1 MNASWL
7 DLHPL
12 DLTAIVVYTGLVVAV
27 GIWVGRFTKT
37 THDFFLG
44 GQRFSWWLVGISC
57 AATLVG
63 SYSFIQYAES
73 GFRFGLSLTYPYT
86 NEWIVLPLFLI
97 GWLPIIYYSRVQ
109 SIPEYFER
117 RFDLRTR
124 VAVLVLLM
132 IYLEVYIGI
141 NLLAIGTLLNG
152 LFGWSVLVSAAVVA
166 VISGLYMHYGGQTS
180 VLITD
185 LLQGLLLLAMGVV
198 VFLLGVGY
206 IGGFERLWE
215 GLPPAH
221 RLPFAQFNHPTGY
234 HAVGD
239 FWNDAVVG
247 TFAFYMINQ
256 GVLMR
261 FLSAKSVRDG
271 RKAMLLT
278 VILIMP
284 IAAIGVT
291 GAGWI
296 GRAMVTHEMAPLDDL
311 SSRIDSTDPADVE
324 AVDDAARN
332 IFVTVS
338 RVVCMPGVF
347 GLVIAAVLAAL
358 MSTLDTLITAVTAI
372 CVNDVWRPLLP
383 NRDDRYYLGVARST
397 SVVAV
402 VLGLVLIPV
411 FNRYETI
418 YQALSMFTSLII
430 PPLVVVICLAIT
442 WPRFRARAA
451 FWTLVTGSLCM
462 LASWRW
468 PILVQPFSHGVD
480 PADGFPFLRGL
491 FGLVVSS
498 GLALVF
504 TWLDKTPGR
513 ESSLD
518 GLVMGRLDQARALY
532 KGGTPS
538 ERGIG
543 QSMVLNLHILDDG
556 GDGEIRLPPEALLRL
571 EAEPGD
577 LVHVSDARW
586 WLGGLRSLHMRIG
599 PPSDRAG
606 VAQMAAAQLEASHLL
621 ADRPVRV
628 EKMM

>member
-1 MNASWL
+1 MNSTWL

-12 DLTAIVVYTGLVVAV
+12 DLTAIVVYTGLVVFV

-73 GFRFGLSLTYPYT
+73 GFRYGMSLTYPYT
-86 NEWIVLPLFLI
+86 NEWIVLPLFLM

-117 RFDLRTR
+117 RFDARTR

-141 NLLAIGTLLNG
+141 NLLAIGTLING
-152 LFGWSVLVSAAVVA
+152 LFGWNILVSAAVVA

-180 VLITD
+180 VLVTD

-198 VFLLGVGY
+198 VFLLGVDY
-206 IGGFERLWE
+206 LGGFDRLWD
-215 GLPPAH
+215 GLPLAH

-278 VILIMP
+278 VVLIMP
-284 IAAIGVT
+284 IAAVAVT
-291 GAGWI
+291 GAGWV
-296 GRAMVTHEMAPLDDL
+296 GRSMATHGMQPLDGL
-311 SSRIDSTDPADVE
+311 TTHFESTDPE
-324 AVDDAARN
+324 SIQAVDDAARN
-332 IFVTVS
+332 IFVIVS
-338 RVVCMPGVF
+338 RVVCRPGVF
-347 GLVIAAVLAAL
+347 GLVVAAVLAAL
-358 MSTLDTLITAVTAI
+358 MSTLDTLITAVTAV
-372 CVNDVWRPLLP
+372 CVNDVWRPLIP
-383 NRDDRYYLGVARST
+383 NREDRYYLSVARWT
-397 SVVAV
+397 SIAAV
-402 VLGLVLIPV
+402 LLGLALIPV

-430 PPLVVVICLAIT
+430 PPLVVVICLGIT
-442 WPRFRARAA
+442 WTGFTARAA
-451 FWTLVTGSLCM
+451 FWTLVVGSLAM
-462 LASWRW
+462 LASLQW
-468 PILVQPFSHGVD
+468 PLLILPFSHGVD
-480 PADGFPFLRGL
+480 PSGNFPFLRGL

-498 GLALVF
+498 VLAVLFAWWDRSFVKE
-504 TWLDKTPGR
+504 D
-513 ESSLD
+513 SLD
-518 GLVMGRLDQARALY
+518 GLVMGRLERARARF

-538 ERGIG
+538 EHGVG
-543 QSMVLNLHILDDG
+543 KTVVLNLLVD
-556 GDGEIRLPPEALLRL
+556 GDGAKDEVSIPQAAMRQL

-577 LVHVSDARW
+577 LVHVSDTRW
-586 WLGGLRSLHMRIG
+586 WLGGLRSMHARLGMPNETTEAARIG
-599 PPSDRAG
+599 S
-606 VAQMAAAQLEASHLL
+606 VFLASGHLL
-621 ADRPVRV
+621 ADRPVRI
-628 EKMM
+628 EKLM